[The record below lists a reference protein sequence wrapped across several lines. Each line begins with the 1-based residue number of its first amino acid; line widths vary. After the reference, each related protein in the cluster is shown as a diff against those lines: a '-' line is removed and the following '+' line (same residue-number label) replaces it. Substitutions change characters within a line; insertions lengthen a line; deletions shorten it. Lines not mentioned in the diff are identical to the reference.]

1 MEHKICNTLQ
11 GECFKARIQKYHRNQ
26 PKNSFVAIKKVDR
39 KLSGTK
45 TVIQGDMT
53 FIVEE
58 DIIKEAVI
66 LKHLTVDNSPT
77 GDYIVSSECIQYI
90 QCIVEYLYIFSFVIQ

>member
-1 MEHKICNTLQ
+1 MQ

-26 PKNSFVAIKKVDR
+26 PKNSYVAIKKINR

-45 TVIQGDMT
+45 TVIQGGMT
-53 FIVEE
+53 FITEE
-58 DIIKEAVI
+58 DVIKEAVI

-77 GDYIVSSECIQYI
+77 GDYIVCSLTSCPPHAYCSLDDQLLIG
-90 QCIVEYLYIFSFVIQ
+90 